1 MNVAKV
7 LSLILLSL
15 IASCTNDFKKFYK
28 EEALYAKM
36 KDKVIFHQEDPQIMS
51 SSDMKQDLEKYF
63 RKGYIVIGSSTF
75 NSGNENNPESN
86 IKSWAKKLGA
96 EVVLWNYKYT
106 NTVSGVNTY
115 TYYTPQTN
123 TSYYSGHI
131 NNGYSMNSYNY
142 SGTMT
147 TQTQTANIA
156 SIPYSIRRYDYNAV
170 FLGKTNIKIKFGASF
185 KDLDRDERIKL
196 KLKGGAL
203 IAIILEDTPAYHS
216 NLMEGDIVTKI
227 QKHNVTNSEDLLKF
241 IHDDL
246 DMTKNIEISYLRD
259 GKVGKDIIKPKKSK

>member
-1 MNVAKV
+1 MK
-7 LSLILLSL
+7 LLILVSL
-15 IASCTNDFKKFYK
+15 FFLTSCANDFKKFYK
-28 EEALYAKM
+28 EEEIYAKM
-36 KDKVIFHQEDPQIMS
+36 KDKVIFHQGDPQIFT
-51 SSDMKQDLEKYF
+51 SSDIKEDLEKYF

-123 TSYYSGHI
+123 TSYYSGRI
-131 NNGYSMNSYNY
+131 NSGYSMNSYNY

-147 TQTQTANIA
+147 AQTQTANIA
-156 SIPYSIRRYDYNAV
+156 SVPYSIRRYDYNAV

-196 KLKGGAL
+196 KLKGGAV
-203 IAIILEDTPAYHS
+203 IAMILDNSPAYHS
-216 NLMEGDIVTKI
+216 NLLEGDIITKI
-227 QKHNVTNSEDLLKF
+227 QKHEVTNSEDLLKF
-241 IHDDL
+241 IQDDL
-246 DMTKNIEISYLRD
+246 DMTKNIEILYIRD
-259 GKVGKDIIKPKKSK
+259 GKLGKEIIKKTKID